1 MDYKRKGFTLIELLI
16 VMAVVAILVA
26 IIIPSYRGMQ
36 NEAWIAQA
44 EKEVQTLQTAIESYY
59 RHNDVYPVDITT
71 TIQNAKPTIVNM
83 ELKDPWKTSGT
94 TYGYETGSLAGFGDY
109 YVVYSQSINNAKEW
123 QIIGNEIRVS
133 GDDIVLSNLPVIK
146 Q

>member
-1 MDYKRKGFTLIELLI
+1 MDHKKKGFTLIELLI

-36 NEAWIAQA
+36 NEAWISQA

-59 RHNDVYPVDITT
+59 RHHDAYPADIKVA
-71 TIQNAKPTIVNM
+71 IQSAKPTIVTTV
-83 ELKDPWKTSGT
+83 LKDPWKTDSD
-94 TYGYETGSLAGFGDY
+94 TYGYVTGNVSGFGDY
-109 YVVYSQSINNAKEW
+109 YVVYSQSINNAQDW
-123 QIIGNEIRVS
+123 AVVGTQIQNS
-133 GDDIVLSNLPVIK
+133 GDDVVLSNLPVIK

>member
-1 MDYKRKGFTLIELLI
+1 MNYHKKGFTLIELLI

-36 NEAWIAQA
+36 QEAWIAQA

-59 RHNDVYPVDITT
+59 RHHDAYPGDITT
-71 TIQNAKPTIVNM
+71 SLQGASPKIVAQT
-83 ELKDPWKTSGT
+83 LKDPWKTAGD
-94 TYGYETGSLAGFGDY
+94 TYGYVTANVTGFGEV
-109 YVVYSQSINNAKEW
+109 YVVYSKSINGAVDYSIVGGEVV
-123 QIIGNEIRVS
+123 VS
-133 GDDIVLSNLPVIK
+133 GDDVVMSNLPVRK